1 MLVFRPIAGLSRYD
15 CVCVV
20 FGDFWVMVRSKLFI
34 ETIFPVQLLNE
45 QVNYE
50 HGGNPFKGL
59 HRWYSRKPLSF
70 SRASVLASL
79 LPGSVTMEEFEELL
93 GLERRELRGDRKN
106 AVKLY
111 KTPPGEGLI
120 DRVQSYCEGVW
131 GDRTPAVLDAFAG
144 GGSIPFEAARYGLR
158 VFGSDLNPVAVVTMK
173 AAIEFPLRFGA
184 GLQGDIDRWVRWVGD
199 EAAVRLGE
207 FFPSGE
213 GETVQ
218 NYLWAHTVVCPSC
231 GSVVPLSPN
240 WWLSKTSNYAGKG
253 QARKVTSDWYAVKP
267 VPNLKE
273 KRVDFE
279 LIKGKKGKGAT
290 IQTPEGDFDPND
302 FATISRGVGKCCN
315 CENVIENSV
324 IMQAASR
331 KELDCQVYAV
341 AFKKGKSSLDFR
353 LPKNLDLSG
362 IEKSKEKIKNIRNE
376 PEKSILIPDTLI
388 PEGKDLDEQ
397 IRTFC
402 PSWSDMFNPRQLLT
416 LVTYVEIINEAK
428 EKIREEFG
436 EEKAQAIVTYLA
448 LVLDRCVDRNCRL
461 SIWHT
466 ARSSVERASTQ
477 HALNLT
483 WNYPEISGNQEL
495 WKGCADPVSN
505 EYQGVCNFLGT
516 KTNSSNI
523 QEVENYTEKNV
534 QIDSAS
540 ADSLFHLADQSIDSI
555 VTDPPYYG
563 TIQYAELSDFFYVWQ
578 KRILGDIFPEL
589 YTTELTDKNR
599 EAVANPSRFR
609 NMGASPADLAAQ
621 DYEAKMQL
629 AFSEYHRVLKDH
641 GVMTVQ
647 FNHKESGAWD
657 ILTKSLI
664 DAGFEITASWAVNT
678 ENPQNLHQAKKNS
691 VSSTVLLVCRKRDPN
706 APQAW
711 WDDLRSE
718 VNNTLTAKTI
728 RRGAGQLPQSGIP
741 ANPEEI
747 EHNDQLLSRLEWLE
761 EYGINGIDL
770 YLSAFGPALNVFSKS
785 YPILDSSGETVR
797 PEQAFEETRRAVAN
811 YRLAKLLHGKDTNG
825 IDPLTQWYL
834 LAWDAFQARE
844 FPFDEARQLA
854 LAIGGF
860 NVTDLSKTHKLLD
873 STSGTCKLLEPRQ
886 RSKKRA
892 FSVNPDEF
900 NPTALIDGIHAAIL
914 IYDEEGTIAPVRTF
928 LQNTNLITNDR
939 FLKTWEIALQVL
951 PSKTSEHDS
960 LQTLWLSM
968 DEIKANVSYE
978 QLTIGNTTDPISNTD
993 PAQLGLSLEPGL
1005 EP

>member
-1 MLVFRPIAGLSRYD
+1 
-15 CVCVV
+15 
-20 FGDFWVMVRSKLFI
+20 MVRSKLFI

-79 LPGSVTMEEFEELL
+79 LPDSVTMEEFEELL
-93 GLERRELRGDRKN
+93 GLERREFRGDRKN

-120 DRVQSYCEGVW
+120 DRVQAYCEQVW

-158 VFGSDLNPVAVVTMK
+158 VFASDLNPVAVVTMK
-173 AAIEFPLRFGA
+173 AAIEFPLKFGA

-213 GETVQ
+213 GEVVQ

-240 WWLSKTSNYAGKG
+240 WWLYKRPEKQNLHK
-253 QARKVTSDWYAVKP
+253 WCAVKP

-290 IQTPEGDFDPND
+290 IQTLEGDFDPND
-302 FATISRGVGKCCN
+302 FATISRGVGKCPN
-315 CENVIENSV
+315 CETVIDNEL
-324 IMQAASR
+324 IMQSG
-331 KELDCQVYAV
+331 CQQKIGHQLYAV
-341 AFKKGKSSLDFR
+341 AFK
-353 LPKNLDLSG
+353 
-362 IEKSKEKIKNIRNE
+362 
-376 PEKSILIPDTLI
+376 
-388 PEGKDLDEQ
+388 EGKGSLNFRVPTQEDFSVLDIVNDNLSKKELKTPDLFPREEAPPVTRDSRLRLYGMEDWA
-397 IRTFC
+397 
-402 PSWSDMFNPRQLLT
+402 SLFNPRQLLT

-428 EKIREEFG
+428 EKIREELG

-448 LVLDRCVDRNCRL
+448 LVLDRCVDADCRL
-461 SIWHT
+461 VIYNA
-466 ARSSVERASTQ
+466 ARACIQKASTQ
-477 HALNLT
+477 HALNLM
-483 WNYPEISGNQEL
+483 WNYPEVNGVTDLWQACQEEAATSYT
-495 WKGCADPVSN
+495 KI
-505 EYQGVCNFLGT
+505 CNFLEDEVNLT
-516 KTNSSNI
+516 IPRNIKKTI
-523 QEVENYTEKNV
+523 

-589 YTTELTDKNR
+589 YSTELTDKTR

-609 NMGASPADLAAQ
+609 NMGTSPADLAAQ

-657 ILTKSLI
+657 ILTQSLI
-664 DAGFEITASWAVNT
+664 EAGFEITASWAVNT

-691 VSSTVLLVCRKRDPN
+691 VSSTVLLTCRKRDPN

-741 ANPEEI
+741 ANLEQI
-747 EHNDQLLSRLEWLE
+747 EHSDQLLSRLEWLE

-785 YPILDSSGETVR
+785 YPILDSSGEIVR

-873 STSGTCKLLEPRQ
+873 SASGTCKLLEPRQ

-900 NPTALIDGIHAAIL
+900 NPTALIDGIHAAIV
-914 IYDEEGTIAPVRTF
+914 IYDEDGTIAPVRTF

-978 QLTIGNTTDPISNTD
+978 QLTIGNTTDPIGNPD
-993 PAQLGLSLEPGL
+993 PAQLGLGL

>member
-1 MLVFRPIAGLSRYD
+1 
-15 CVCVV
+15 
-20 FGDFWVMVRSKLFI
+20 
-34 ETIFPVQLLNE
+34 
-45 QVNYE
+45 
-50 HGGNPFKGL
+50 
-59 HRWYSRKPLSF
+59 
-70 SRASVLASL
+70 
-79 LPGSVTMEEFEELL
+79 
-93 GLERRELRGDRKN
+93 
-106 AVKLY
+106 
-111 KTPPGEGLI
+111 
-120 DRVQSYCEGVW
+120 
-131 GDRTPAVLDAFAG
+131 
-144 GGSIPFEAARYGLR
+144 
-158 VFGSDLNPVAVVTMK
+158 
-173 AAIEFPLRFGA
+173 
-184 GLQGDIDRWVRWVGD
+184 
-199 EAAVRLGE
+199 
-207 FFPSGE
+207 
-213 GETVQ
+213 
-218 NYLWAHTVVCPSC
+218 
-231 GSVVPLSPN
+231 
-240 WWLSKTSNYAGKG
+240 
-253 QARKVTSDWYAVKP
+253 VKP

-290 IQTPEGDFDPND
+290 IQTLEGDFDPND
-302 FATISRGVGKCCN
+302 FATISRGVGKCPN
-315 CENVIENSV
+315 CESVIEDQV
-324 IMQAASR
+324 IKNQAT
-331 KELDCQVYAV
+331 KTGLGHQVYAV
-341 AFKKGKSSLDFR
+341 AFKQGKGSLEFRVTKKIDLNGVDLAQEHLKEVCENKSY
-353 LPKNLDLSG
+353 
-362 IEKSKEKIKNIRNE
+362 
-376 PEKSILIPDTLI
+376 LIPDIEI
-388 PEGKDLDEQ
+388 P
-397 IRTFC
+397 
-402 PSWSDMFNPRQLLT
+402 WSHQVHERNATAELGLSNWKNFFNPRQLLT

-448 LVLDRCVDRNCRL
+448 LVLDRCIDLNSRL
-461 SIWHT
+461 SNWV
-466 ARSSVERASTQ
+466 AGMGSAARASAS
-477 HALNLT
+477 HSLNLM
-483 WNYPEISGNQEL
+483 WSYPEFQGYEKLWLQMSKFADDYIEICEL
-495 WKGCADPVSN
+495 
-505 EYQGVCNFLGT
+505 LGT
-516 KTNSSNI
+516 KTNSSSI
-523 QEVENYTEKNV
+523 QELEKYTEKNV

-540 ADSLFHLADQSIDSI
+540 VDSLFHLADQSIDAI

-563 TIQYAELSDFFYVWQ
+563 TIQYAEMSDFFYVWQ
-578 KRILGDIFPEL
+578 RRILDDIFPEL
-589 YTTELTDKNR
+589 YSTELTDKTR

-609 NMGASPADLAAQ
+609 NMGTSPADLAAQ

-657 ILTKSLI
+657 ILTQSLI
-664 DAGFEITASWAVNT
+664 EAGFEITASWAVNT

-691 VSSTVLLVCRKRDPN
+691 VSSTVLLTCRKRDPN

-741 ANPEEI
+741 ANLEQI
-747 EHNDQLLSRLEWLE
+747 EHSDQLLSRLEWLE

-785 YPILDSSGETVR
+785 YPILDSSGEIVR

-873 STSGTCKLLEPRQ
+873 SASGTCKLLEPRQ

-900 NPTALIDGIHAAIL
+900 NPTALIDGIHAAIV
-914 IYDEEGTIAPVRTF
+914 IYDEDGTIAPVRTF

-978 QLTIGNTTDPISNTD
+978 QLTIGNTTDPIGNPD
-993 PAQLGLSLEPGL
+993 PAQLGLGL